1 MVKLQQLPNG
11 QLILTVP
18 KKLAE
23 FKGWTKGTLVI
34 FKEHGP
40 RSFVI
45 EAEEPAPKEAKR

>member
-23 FKGWTKGTLVI
+23 FKGWTKGTIVR
-34 FKEHGP
+34 FKEHA
-40 RSFVI
+40 RNSFII
-45 EAEEPAPKEAKR
+45 EAEVEAETRED

>member
-23 FKGWTKGTLVI
+23 FKGWKKGTIVR
-34 FKEHGP
+34 FREHE
-40 RSFVI
+40 RNSFII
-45 EAEEPAPKEAKR
+45 EAEVETRDAHD

>member
-23 FKGWTKGTLVI
+23 FKGWKKGTLVT
-34 FKEHGP
+34 FKEHDKN
-40 RSFVI
+40 SFVI
-45 EAEEPAPKEAKR
+45 EAEENKD